1 MGYTNYWTK
10 SNKKKISPATI
21 GQVNKIL
28 ATYEWQ
34 NGEKVVKGFFHKDQ
48 SPTVTDTTIH
58 FNVNNDDSGEDLYID
73 LKDGDSE
80 FCKTDREPYDAAVKA
95 VLMVLKSA
103 GYLEEW
109 HFDGSICDDEYS
121 DAMKLLSSAGIKYT
135 EKMESRK

>member
-10 SNKKKISPATI
+10 RNKKELSPAII
-21 GQVNKIL
+21 GRVNKIL
-28 ATYEWQ
+28 ATYEQ
-34 NGEKVVKGFFHKDQ
+34 KSGEKVVGGFFEKDKA
-48 SPTVTDTTIH
+48 PTVTTTTIH
-58 FNVNNDDSGEDLYID
+58 FNVDKEDSGEDFYID
-73 LKDGDSE
+73 FKNGDSE
-80 FCKTDREPYDAAVKA
+80 FCKTDRESYDSAVKA

-135 EKMESRK
+135 EKMQSRS